1 MSKFGIE
8 FLKNPSQLVVT
19 SSDGVSKDPPDFQ
32 FRENGYLFVS
42 STPDGLRLLKEN
54 NRMQKECGVTWTH
67 LMEPAAMAAKFP
79 WLKTS
84 DLSGGSC
91 GTQNEGYFDPWSLLN
106 ALKSKVPIQLKPCFL
121 RNELYDFV
129 LFSAHLGDIARSDL
143 SGGNSQRCCDGHVLR

>member
-1 MSKFGIE
+1 MSKYGIE

-19 SSDGVSKDPPDFQ
+19 SSDGSHKDPPDFQ

-54 NRMQKECGVTWTH
+54 NRMQHENGVTWTH
-67 LMEPAAMAAKFP
+67 LMEPAAMAKKFP

-84 DLSGGSC
+84 DLNGGSC

-106 ALKSKVPIQLKPCFL
+106 ALKSKVRMQWFL
-121 RNELYDFV
+121 
-129 LFSAHLGDIARSDL
+129 STS
-143 SGGNSQRCCDGHVLR
+143 